1 MGRGGGSGG
10 GSHGGFSSG
19 GSRGF
24 SSHRSSGSSSH
35 RGGGS
40 SSSWGSYSGSR
51 GRSGYGGYGGLYGS
65 RPYMPHTGRRTTV
78 FMSSGRSGA
87 PSGRGR
93 GTETGQQ
100 GGPASLRQEGGG
112 RKPPYKLLAIIAAI
126 ALAACLVL
134 GILAASAKEPRPRE
148 KLGDSACISSDTW
161 IDDRLGWLA
170 DTGQVTDAM
179 RYFYGKT
186 GVQPYLLICDNLDGK
201 GGEITDDEAEE
212 YLKALYDSL
221 YEDEGHMIY
230 AFMEYADSQYITW
243 IYTGR
248 AADAVMDSDAR
259 GLFLGNADRY
269 YTDSSLT
276 DEGYFAKTFRKS
288 ADQVMKGG
296 DSAKGPLTACAMTA
310 GIIAALAAC
319 AAVWLAVKES
329 KMKEREQLK
338 GFLDTPVGQSPE
350 ADELEK
356 KYQ

>member
-1 MGRGGGSGG
+1 
-10 GSHGGFSSG
+10 
-19 GSRGF
+19 
-24 SSHRSSGSSSH
+24 
-35 RGGGS
+35 
-40 SSSWGSYSGSR
+40 
-51 GRSGYGGYGGLYGS
+51 
-65 RPYMPHTGRRTTV
+65 
-78 FMSSGRSGA
+78 MSSGRSGA

-93 GTETGQQ
+93 DTDAGQQ
-100 GGPASLRQEGGG
+100 AGG
-112 RKPPYKLLAIIAAI
+112 RKPPYRLLAIIAAI
-126 ALAACLVL
+126 ALTACLVL
-134 GILAASAKEPRPRE
+134 GMLAASAKEPKPRE
-148 KLGDSACISSDTW
+148 KLGDSACISSDVW

-170 DTGQVTDAM
+170 DTGQVTDSM

-201 GGEITDDEAEE
+201 GGEITDGEAEA

-259 GLFLGNADRY
+259 GLLLSNADRY

-296 DSAKGPLTACAMTA
+296 DSAKGPLTACVVTA
-310 GIIAALAAC
+310 GIIAALAAGT
-319 AAVWLAVKES
+319 AVWLAVKES

-338 GFLDTPVGQSPE
+338 GFLDTQVGQSPE